1 MKYWHDRG
9 RRNKSVGELDQTVI
23 IGEAYSKAQN
33 GAVYV

>member
-1 MKYWHDRG
+1 MKYWQDRG
-9 RRNKSVGELDQTVI
+9 RRNKSLGEFDQIVI